1 MDAMADTDREL
12 LLLCAAEA
20 WYQRLR
26 RANRFTLA
34 KLLRTLQGRKFSL
47 QSSHGW
53 WMCMAIWLWC
63 TADARSLQ
71 LTPCVRSKCKAT
83 SKRLME
89 SNPNLTV
96 FDGFRQQVSRFLFL
110 PSDSFWDSRKTNKA
124 QDSREQ
130 IEVQDS
136 LEKIEV
142 QDSLEKIEVQ
152 DSHEK
157 IEVQDSHEKIEV
169 QTILPNGVCE
179 AKSWMRRGKGLFAYV
194 RAADLDRNVQPTAPY
209 SFRREDQTT
218 VAVVKMWSKK
228 VDEGF
233 NDHFQKTEIKGV
245 DDLQDAREKEAFLDF
260 KQALVNLLT
269 EAGLRGGTIWK
280 CAEVQASE
288 NTHLAIYGKLKD
300 VITALDRQPWVAR
313 HYFQCLTR
321 QGPEG
326 RLSFHANMGFG
337 KTGLV
342 MRPGKPDLR
351 IVLYIRRGTGGE
363 HACTQSLDVFLL
375 DSRTPEGFSIDLIIG
390 SFGRQFKPQ
399 GELGRGS
406 EGIVYEVTEVTAEE
420 EGLPFDQRKGI
431 LMGLADTSL
440 DKFVLREADNSGK
453 HLDIRWLQTC
463 RDLMAQMVFAVA
475 YMHQKRL
482 VHRDLKPQNVLLN
495 HSDSSLGGLSIMLSD
510 FGCTAFLPPEQQR
523 LPGGRRVGTPGYAA
537 GEIEKYQPHGMK
549 CDVFSLG
556 VTFQA
561 ILQRRRGHAQRGL
574 ILMPDKHGHKH
585 HSCNYPGKLVGL
597 LQGML
602 KKDESWR
609 YSILSVREDPFF
621 NQLTWGS
628 STFAAVDWSQY

>member
-1 MDAMADTDREL
+1 
-12 LLLCAAEA
+12 
-20 WYQRLR
+20 
-26 RANRFTLA
+26 
-34 KLLRTLQGRKFSL
+34 
-47 QSSHGW
+47 
-53 WMCMAIWLWC
+53 
-63 TADARSLQ
+63 
-71 LTPCVRSKCKAT
+71 
-83 SKRLME
+83 
-89 SNPNLTV
+89 
-96 FDGFRQQVSRFLFL
+96 
-110 PSDSFWDSRKTNKA
+110 
-124 QDSREQ
+124 
-130 IEVQDS
+130 
-136 LEKIEV
+136 
-142 QDSLEKIEVQ
+142 
-152 DSHEK
+152 
-157 IEVQDSHEKIEV
+157 
-169 QTILPNGVCE
+169 
-179 AKSWMRRGKGLFAYV
+179 MRRGKGLFAYV

-420 EGLPFDQRKGI
+420 EGNHVPSRYALKLATPRMNQQDIQKEAEVALTLNHRFFAQIHDCSEMRFAIRADAGLPFDQRKGI